1 MWLWQD
7 ASEREV
13 SDGGD
18 PVADEFED
26 DELARDPL
34 CPQLRHPAIVE
45 ETCHNAAMTILEGP
59 IRGAERTEVGG
70 LTVDDV
76 VVGTG
81 HLKRLIYPPG
91 WRWSTHMRPVTG
103 GEMCMHAHVGM
114 LVQGRIAIEYADGC
128 REEFEAPAAVAVVPG
143 HDGWVVGDE
152 PAVLVQYDCGP
163 ATVERLGLPSAHTHD
178 G

>member
-1 MWLWQD
+1 M
-7 ASEREV
+7 EK
-13 SDGGD
+13 
-18 PVADEFED
+18 
-26 DELARDPL
+26 
-34 CPQLRHPAIVE
+34 
-45 ETCHNAAMTILEGP
+45 TCHNAAMTILEGP

-103 GEMCMHAHVGM
+103 GEMCMHAHIGM

-163 ATVERLGLPSAHTHD
+163 ATVERLGLPSTHTHD

>member
-1 MWLWQD
+1 M
-7 ASEREV
+7 
-13 SDGGD
+13 
-18 PVADEFED
+18 
-26 DELARDPL
+26 
-34 CPQLRHPAIVE
+34 QLRHRTIVE
-45 ETCHNAAMTILEGP
+45 KTCHNAAMTILEGP

-103 GEMCMHAHVGM
+103 GEMCMHAHIGM

>member
-1 MWLWQD
+1 
-7 ASEREV
+7 
-13 SDGGD
+13 
-18 PVADEFED
+18 
-26 DELARDPL
+26 
-34 CPQLRHPAIVE
+34 
-45 ETCHNAAMTILEGP
+45 MTILEGP

-128 REEFEAPAAVAVVPG
+128 REEFEAPAAVVVVPG

-152 PAVLVQYDCGP
+152 PAVLVQYDCAGD
-163 ATVERLGLPSAHTHD
+163 TVERLGLPPRTRTTASPHPAAENHVLPTRAD
-178 G
+178 TSNGGR